1 MHWKKFLKVPKKILL
16 KFNIPF
22 LIMIEIITFHKST
35 NYGALLQSLSL
46 KEFLFSPDPIRK
58 NKIQTFLNIFNLNDR
73 VFTDKIEN
81 KFIDYN
87 FCKNK
92 WTIMS

>member
-1 MHWKKFLKVPKKILL
+1 
-16 KFNIPF
+16 
-22 LIMIEIITFHKST
+22 MIEIITFHKST

-87 FCKNK
+87 FLQKQMNDYVIK
-92 WTIMS
+92 SQKFLLENI

>member
-1 MHWKKFLKVPKKILL
+1 
-16 KFNIPF
+16 
-22 LIMIEIITFHKST
+22 MIEIITFHKST

-73 VFTDKIEN
+73 VFTDKILLN
-81 KFIDYN
+81 KDL
-87 FCKNK
+87 
-92 WTIMS
+92 